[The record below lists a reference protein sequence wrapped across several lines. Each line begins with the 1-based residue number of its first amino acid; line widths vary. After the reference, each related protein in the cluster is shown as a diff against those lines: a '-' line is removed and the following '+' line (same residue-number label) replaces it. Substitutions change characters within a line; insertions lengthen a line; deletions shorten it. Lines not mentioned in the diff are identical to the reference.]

1 MFKILAGDYGNPPM
15 NASITFG
22 TVVIGVSEEI
32 EKTLKGFNN
41 RDSVFGQVTDDLRKR
56 EDVTKIEILDED
68 SYQKEGVI
76 QFINTVG
83 GAAAYGPAGAL
94 LGNVGKNKK
103 DFLFFV
109 ETRVGNSFIA
119 KADEKTFRKIKSKF
133 GPTDEQIAADSFRQ
147 MKASEG
153 TKDSA
158 NNQNP
163 KVDLVKELEK
173 LGALK
178 EKGFLT
184 DEEFSAAKAKLLS

>member
-41 RDSVFGQVTDDLRKR
+41 RDSVFGQVSDDLRKR

-94 LGNVGKNKK
+94 
-103 DFLFFV
+103 
-109 ETRVGNSFIA
+109 
-119 KADEKTFRKIKSKF
+119 
-133 GPTDEQIAADSFRQ
+133 
-147 MKASEG
+147 
-153 TKDSA
+153 
-158 NNQNP
+158 
-163 KVDLVKELEK
+163 
-173 LGALK
+173 K
-178 EKGFLT
+178 EKGLLT